1 MSDKSGTTEPLFSDW
16 WGCSGVVALVQ
27 VWGNKKI
34 FLFWGD
40 TQIIAYLLSKLIIDN
55 KKNRMITTVSY
66 LGPSSPNRPPVHCEE
81 HIKRGH
87 SIGDLFCPFDSWIRI
102 YRWWFLQCANPLLFW
117 VERNSCH
124 VHSFLVLRL
133 KKTLCSTY
141 FMPFSTPKITRIL
154 SAMERRWIYQKCYL
168 IYLGSHKA
176 EEQVHSYSITI
187 IWLILSTSP
196 KSSFSF

>member
-1 MSDKSGTTEPLFSDW
+1 MWITPLSAESYSESLGLIDMETLQPLSRCW
-16 WGCSGVVALVQ
+16 WDYSGVEEFLQ
-27 VWGNKKI
+27 RWGNKKN
-34 FLFWGD
+34 FWLRGG

-55 KKNRMITTVSY
+55 KKNRLITTVSY

-133 KKTLCSTY
+133 KKTPCSTY
-141 FMPFSTPKITRIL
+141 FMPFSTPKTTRIL
-154 SAMERRWIYQKCYL
+154 SAYK
-168 IYLGSHKA
+168 
-176 EEQVHSYSITI
+176 
-187 IWLILSTSP
+187 
-196 KSSFSF
+196 